1 MKWKRFMCAAIALVL
16 MITFS
21 FAYSSNEVHEASKL
35 RLNKESTTMAAGEPE
50 KVYTYKTRTLTARR
64 GKKKIFGKIFI
75 PVSGRVKKKF
85 PTVIFSHGFGG
96 NYEVGEPYA
105 KALAQKGYA
114 VYCFDFCGGS
124 PYSRSSGS
132 TLDMS
137 IFTEKKDLEAV
148 LRKIKKQSYVDRKN
162 IFLFGTSQGGVVA
175 AITAAEHK
183 KEIRG
188 LILFYPAF
196 VLVDDAK
203 KKYANKDEI
212 PEQTFYL
219 WMDVGKTYFKDL
231 LDYDIYAQIKKYKRN
246 VLIVHG
252 DADDIV
258 PISYS
263 RKAVK
268 AYASATLKVIKR
280 AGHGFDGKDEERAIR
295 YMLSYLEKQRK

>member
-1 MKWKRFMCAAIALVL
+1 M
-16 MITFS
+16 
-21 FAYSSNEVHEASKL
+21 
-35 RLNKESTTMAAGEPE
+35 
-50 KVYTYKTRTLTARR
+50 
-64 GKKKIFGKIFI
+64 
-75 PVSGRVKKKF
+75 
-85 PTVIFSHGFGG
+85 
-96 NYEVGEPYA
+96 
-105 KALAQKGYA
+105 

-124 PYSRSSGS
+124 PDSRSSGS

-137 IFTEKKDLEAV
+137 VFTEQKDLEAV

-162 IFLFGTSQGGVVA
+162 IFLFGTSQGGVVS

-196 VLVDDAK
+196 VLVDEAK
-203 KKYANKDEI
+203 KKYTRTDEI

-231 LDYDIYAQIKKYKRN
+231 LDYDVYAQIRKYKRN

-268 AYASATLKVIKR
+268 TYASAALKVIKR
-280 AGHGFDGKDEERAIR
+280 AGHGFDGKDEDRAIR
-295 YMLSYLEKQRK
+295 YMLSYLEKQKK